1 MPTQCVAR
9 RWRVGLGSVNK
20 VYFFNKCSLSRYYY
34 VLGFVDIDRNKTWP
48 LPQKD
53 SKSSQGNTLPS

>member
-1 MPTQCVAR
+1 M
-9 RWRVGLGSVNK
+9 GLGSVNK
-20 VYFFNKCSLSRYYY
+20 VYLFNKCSLTRYYY

-53 SKSSQGNTLPS
+53 SKSSQGNTSPS